1 MALRKTEIFGWPSQN
16 AKKVFT
22 AKNWDHAHGWLQ
34 GDKANRVVEAVQEAW
49 GQRQECWERSDWAQ
63 SDMSKPMSFKKG
75 PGKRWLNYYPESQW
89 PRGCLADTPTENCNA
104 PWGKGTAGGYEMPFE
119 ALKEDFDDFMEHKAK
134 RWVGGGSAWK
144 KEKLEERQE
153 SFNAVID
160 AHNAS
165 VSEPSKKGLISM
177 RWTEVNND
185 DLAAVIAGYPDV
197 NFHHCNVRHP
207 PPCCLLPSA
216 LCTLPCTPD
225 EHNISTTSRTAQA
238 SAMRKGVLRAAAWQV
253 QRDVRVGHLM
263 RALHLGDSSANEKQN
278 HWDQMARDDT
288 DVGVLI
294 KQVVGVWSDGMLHEE
309 ELLTKLH
316 AEGKLKF
323 DPIDHPNKGRVEGNP
338 PDPDEDVL
346 DDDFK
351 EDED

>member
-1 MALRKTEIFGWPSQN
+1 M
-16 AKKVFT
+16 
-22 AKNWDHAHGWLQ
+22 
-34 GDKANRVVEAVQEAW
+34 VEAVQEAW

-197 NFHHCNVRHP
+197 NFHHCNV
-207 PPCCLLPSA
+207 
-216 LCTLPCTPD
+216 
-225 EHNISTTSRTAQA
+225 
-238 SAMRKGVLRAAAWQV
+238 